1 MGVLALNSCCN
12 LRIFKLASMDPCDA
26 KIKVVLYSVVCLLC
40 VCVCAP
46 QQNHLLVCHPPQH
59 HHLALAAE
67 GLAWEGD
74 ESQFS
79 GFLAG
84 EEAPDNLEVSVG
96 TYIAARTETLGT
108 LGGDPNV
115 PRVRTVG

>member
-1 MGVLALNSCCN
+1 MGLLALNNCCH
-12 LRIFKLASMDPCDA
+12 LRIFKLVSRDPCDA
-26 KIKVVLYSVVCLLC
+26 KIKVVLYSVVCMLKMILC
-40 VCVCAP
+40 
-46 QQNHLLVCHPPQH
+46 QHQNHLLVCHPPQH

-115 PRVRTVG
+115 PRVRTSG